1 MNNLILSFPRRS
13 EGTINITT
21 KTRRERRKQVG
32 IVPTLRRGNAVS
44 DAPASPSPMS
54 PSRLNLSIPRNLRH
68 SNNANVQAS
77 SGLTTSSYNDF
88 GYGLIERDA
97 GASRTAF
104 PRWSVGTINITTKS
118 TKKKLSC
125 IVPTLRRGN
134 AVSDAPAS
142 PSPRVYIYQPRQSRV
157 I

>member
-1 MNNLILSFPRRS
+1 
-13 EGTINITT
+13 
-21 KTRRERRKQVG
+21 
-32 IVPTLRRGNAVS
+32 
-44 DAPASPSPMS
+44 MS
-54 PSRLNLSIPRNLRH
+54 PPRLNPSTPRNLRH

-104 PRWSVGTINITTKS
+104 PRWSVGTINITTK
-118 TKKKLSC
+118 TRRERRKQVG

-142 PSPRVYIYQPRQSRV
+142 PSPRVYIYQPRQSRIISGTRITPMFRQV
-157 I
+157 HITAFHGIIMNVV